1 MVNQIQSPQEH
12 ISKHGREEARYLAT
26 FIVPSRCA
34 SCKCGISG

>member
-26 FIVPSRCA
+26 FIVPSRWQQV
-34 SCKCGISG
+34 

>member
-26 FIVPSRCA
+26 FIVPSRYRQV
-34 SCKCGISG
+34 